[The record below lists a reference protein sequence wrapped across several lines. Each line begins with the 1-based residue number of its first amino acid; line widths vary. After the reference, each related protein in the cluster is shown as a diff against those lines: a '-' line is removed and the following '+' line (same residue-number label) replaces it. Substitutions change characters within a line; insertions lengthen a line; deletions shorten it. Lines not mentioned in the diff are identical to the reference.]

1 MALGANPDR
10 KEMQSGVSPRNDG
23 RTRTRRR
30 WKWWLLLALLVVLPG
45 LLSVSAYVA
54 RKPIAAFLVQTYLQR
69 YGVASTVE
77 FDQLA
82 RGGFMA
88 RVRLGPATP
97 EFAAE
102 IFDVT
107 LDYIGP
113 FAFPTIGTV
122 RLVRPVLQA
131 SFDGQRLNLG
141 SLQKLVEEALARPP
155 QEPGPSLS
163 IEDGRLFL
171 STPYG
176 PLQFRVASKIDH
188 GRLASLDANLEP
200 AVLRGEGV
208 AADIAGATVTAA
220 TVMSAVDAKITLR
233 INAVTVKSRE
243 FASRGIDAFAD
254 L

>member
-82 RGGFMA
+82 RGGFTA

-97 EFAAE
+97 EFSAE

-113 FAFPTIGTV
+113 FAFPTIATV
-122 RLVRPVLQA
+122 KLVRPVLRA
-131 SFDGQRLNLG
+131 SYDGQQFHLG
-141 SLQKLVEEALARPP
+141 TLQQLVEEALAKPP
-155 QEPGPSLS
+155 QEPGPTVS
-163 IEDGRLFL
+163 IEDGRVFV

-176 PLQFRVASKIDH
+176 SVQF
-188 GRLASLDANLEP
+188 
-200 AVLRGEGV
+200 GV
-208 AADIAGATVTAA
+208 AA
-220 TVMSAVDAKITLR
+220 KI
-233 INAVTVKSRE
+233 
-243 FASRGIDAFAD
+243 
-254 L
+254 